1 MDILLEA
8 LNNYKE
14 IIDDKVEYICKDDN
28 ISEEEKDEL
37 LIHVLTSYEK
47 IETLID
53 EIKTTISMG
62 ITHLTVNKR
71 NNYFHKHELSK
82 DDLTEI
88 KIIMRRIK
96 NCYYQQNTR
105 YRQKQMTL

>member
-1 MDILLEA
+1 MDIFLEA

-14 IIDDKVEYICKDDN
+14 IIDDKVEYICKDEN

-53 EIKTTISMG
+53 EIKTTIEMG

-88 KIIMRRIK
+88 KINIRRIK
-96 NCYYQQNTR
+96 NRYYQHDTR
-105 YRQKQMTL
+105 NRKKEMIL